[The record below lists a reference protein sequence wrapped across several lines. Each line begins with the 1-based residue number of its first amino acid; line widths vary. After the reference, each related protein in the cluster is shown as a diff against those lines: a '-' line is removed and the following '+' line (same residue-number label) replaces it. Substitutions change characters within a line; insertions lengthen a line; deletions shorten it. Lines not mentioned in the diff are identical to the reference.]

1 MATAGNILT
10 NLKTNTPMISPL
22 AYVDPAAQLGQN
34 VEVGPFAY
42 IEKGVVI
49 GDNCVIK
56 PHASIL
62 EGTTMGAGNVVY
74 QNAVIGS
81 TPQDFHYVEGTPTKV
96 VIGNN
101 NRIRENVVIAGS
113 TYADRATVIGDE
125 NFIMDRVHICHDVH
139 VHNHCVIGIGACI
152 AGESEIHDCSIQSNG
167 VVIQQHVRVGRY
179 SLVQSGCRV
188 QKDVPPY
195 VILGGNPAAYNG
207 VNSVV
212 LKHVNT
218 SDRVLR
224 HIANTYR
231 IIYTGNFNLEDAV
244 LKIPEQ
250 IPMSDEIQNI
260 LDFIKDAKNGIVR
273 NVKEED

>member
-1 MATAGNILT
+1 
-10 NLKTNTPMISPL
+10 MISPL
-22 AYVDPAAQLGQN
+22 AYVDPAAKLGKN

-42 IEKGVVI
+42 IEGDVTI

-62 EGTTMGAGNVVY
+62 NGVTMGSGNTVY
-74 QNAVIGS
+74 QNAVIGA
-81 TPQDFHYVEGTPTKV
+81 TPQDFHYEEGTPTKV
-96 VIGNN
+96 TIGNN
-101 NRIRENVVIAGS
+101 NHIRENVVIAGS
-113 TYADRATVIGDE
+113 TYPTKSTIIGDD

-139 VHNHCVIGIGACI
+139 VFNRCVVGIGVCL

-167 VVIQQHVRVGRY
+167 VVVQQHVRVGRY

-195 VILGGNPAAYNG
+195 VVLGGNPAAYHG

-212 LKHVNT
+212 LKHVDT
-218 SDRVLR
+218 SERILR

-231 IIYTGNFNLEDAV
+231 IIYTGNFSLEDAV
-244 LKIPEQ
+244 IKIPEQ

-260 LDFIKDAKNGIVR
+260 LDFIKEAKHGIVR
-273 NVKEED
+273 HLKED

>member
-1 MATAGNILT
+1 
-10 NLKTNTPMISPL
+10 MISPL
-22 AYVDPAAQLGQN
+22 AYVDPEARLGQN

-42 IEKGVVI
+42 IERGVVI

-56 PHASIL
+56 AHASVL
-62 EGTTMGAGNVVY
+62 EGTTMGSGNIVY

-101 NRIRENVVIAGS
+101 NHIRENVVIAGS
-113 TYADRATVIGDE
+113 TYPDKATIIGDE
-125 NFIMDRVHICHDVH
+125 NFIMDRVHLCHDVH
-139 VHNHCVIGIGACI
+139 VFNHCVIGIGACI

-167 VVIQQHVRVGRY
+167 VVVQQHVRVGRY
-179 SLVQSGCRV
+179 SLIQSGCRV

-195 VILGGNPAAYNG
+195 IILGGNPASYHG

-212 LKHVNT
+212 LKHVKT
-218 SDRVLR
+218 SERILR

-231 IIYTGNFNLEDAV
+231 IIYTGNFSLEDAV
-244 LKIPEQ
+244 IKIPEQ
-250 IPMSDEIQNI
+250 IPMSEEIQNI
-260 LDFIKDAKNGIVR
+260 LDFIAKAKNGIVR
-273 NVKEED
+273 NIKEED

>member
-1 MATAGNILT
+1 
-10 NLKTNTPMISPL
+10 MISPL

-56 PHASIL
+56 AHASIL
-62 EGTTMGAGNVVY
+62 EGTTMGTGNIVY
-74 QNAVIGS
+74 QNAVIGA
-81 TPQDFHYVEGTPTKV
+81 TPQDFHYEEGNPTKV

-101 NRIRENVVIAGS
+101 NHIRENVVIAGS
-113 TYADRATVIGDE
+113 TYTDKATTIGDG
-125 NFIMDRVHICHDVH
+125 NFIMDRVHICHDVQIF
-139 VHNHCVIGIGACI
+139 NKCVIGIGACI
-152 AGESEIHDCSIQSNG
+152 AGECEIHDCSIQSTG
-167 VVIQQHVRVGRY
+167 VVVQQHVRVGRF
-179 SLVQSGCRV
+179 SLIQSGCRV

-207 VNSVV
+207 VNAVV
-212 LKHVNT
+212 LKHINT
-218 SDRVLR
+218 TDRIIR

-231 IIYTGNFNLEDAV
+231 IIYTGNFSLEDAV

-250 IPMSDEIQNI
+250 IPMSDEIRNI
-260 LDFIKDAKNGIVR
+260 LEFVKGAKHGIVR
-273 NVKEED
+273 HIKED